1 MKKGWQGLLHWWT
14 LKPTRLQK
22 QPPSGR
28 VSFQP
33 QTPSVLWPSFRRTNE
48 SWAGFQVSL
57 PEEKPSPTLS
67 RVRTQAHNA
76 DKMPTLPDPSYG
88 LRVSGSLQ
96 DKITI
101 KQAKLKLR
109 STPSTG
115 SSWWMKEKWS
125 FKTYWGVG
133 IHKKVGELLS
143 HLSFLAGRPLKE
155 SDCKGW
161 GFVQNEMTLH
171 TRYLDQNWTDS
182 SNFEW
187 VLCPCTPMVF
197 PP

>member
-1 MKKGWQGLLHWWT
+1 MFYGPASEELMKVGQD
-14 LKPTRLQK
+14 
-22 QPPSGR
+22 
-28 VSFQP
+28 
-33 QTPSVLWPSFRRTNE
+33 FR
-48 SWAGFQVSL
+48 SSL

-67 RVRTQAHNA
+67 TVRTQAHNA

-109 STPSTG
+109 STPGTG

-125 FKTYWGVG
+125 FKTYWDVG
-133 IHKKVGELLS
+133 IHKKVVELLS